1 MLDTNLLLSSFLT
14 NAMMY
19 FAASAGCVYCPM
31 SYVPCVIFP
40 IDIKTINT
48 PLQNP
53 SRDRNSSCK
62 KQGTVS
68 ATIQSNNNNF
78 RVLQDVSN
86 ERYHKTNLTLAFF
99 SLVTYRNHDSNYKG
113 CLFLVDLVLCCNKP
127 MDVGSCPKRFGH
139 ITNNLLQ
146 WKHLYRI
153 TIGIHHQCLGGY
165 DGGE

>member
-1 MLDTNLLLSSFLT
+1 
-14 NAMMY
+14 MMY

-31 SYVPCVIFP
+31 SHVPMCHFP
-40 IDIKTINT
+40 HRHQNHQHTAA
-48 PLQNP
+48 NP

-62 KQGTVS
+62 KQGTLS
-68 ATIQSNNNNF
+68 DTIQSNNF
-78 RVLQDVSN
+78 RVLLDTGRI
-86 ERYHKTNLTLAFF
+86 EHTTNYLTLAFF
-99 SLVTYRNHDSNYKG
+99 SLVTYRNHDSNYEG
-113 CLFLVDLVLCCNKP
+113 CLFLVDLVLLYCNKP